1 MAGKFRRVAV
11 LGVTSLG
18 TWAVVPAE
26 APAGERA
33 PAPAAQVAKAPSG
46 PRGES
51 PDGVRGQ
58 PRVEQPER

>member
-1 MAGKFRRVAV
+1 MSGKFRRIAV

-18 TWAVVPAE
+18 TWAVVPA
-26 APAGERA
+26 
-33 PAPAAQVAKAPSG
+33 PAPAEPVPKAASAPQSE
-46 PRGES
+46 R